1 MANKTKSTQ
10 LGDYVCKI
18 GKYDI
23 RHLIPQPSAKKTFA
37 GETVNNKG
45 SVTAGAYL
53 GKTLVKGGFN
63 DHSKAIQYAW
73 DRLKKSG
80 ESHHVKKQFIDK
92 YGLS

>member
-23 RHLIPQPSAKKTFA
+23 RHQISQPNIKK
-37 GETVNNKG
+37 NQIG

-53 GKTLVKGGFN
+53 GKTLVKGGFD

-73 DRLKKSG
+73 GRLKKSG
-80 ESHHVKKQFIDK
+80 ESHHVKKQLVEK
-92 YGLS
+92 YNLS

>member
-23 RHLIPQPSAKKTFA
+23 RHQISQPNIKKNQT
-37 GETVNNKG
+37 G
-45 SVTAGAYL
+45 SVTAGTYL
-53 GKTLVKGGFN
+53 GKTLVKGGFD

-73 DRLKKSG
+73 GRLKKSG
-80 ESHHVKKQFIDK
+80 ESHHVKKQLVEK
-92 YGLS
+92 YNLS

>member
-23 RHLIPQPSAKKTFA
+23 RHSISQPSAKKTFA
-37 GETVNNKG
+37 GEVVKNKG

-53 GKTLVKGGFN
+53 GKKLVKGGFD

-73 DRLKKSG
+73 NRLKKSG
-80 ESHHVKKQFIDK
+80 ESHHVKKQFIHK